1 MSRVKMSRVFAAV
14 AAVAAVLLLAAS
26 TADAYPR
33 TRTVKDHRRMNLLM
47 PDRPQCSRNVPC
59 GWALYHQRS
68 SSALRRYTRNEY
80 TRNAFCDCPASR
92 ECVYQENRSDMR
104 AYVFY
109 CRNTADMA
117 EGDIYRFP
125 HAT

>member
-1 MSRVKMSRVFAAV
+1 MQQIAILSHFHS
-14 AAVAAVLLLAAS
+14 
-26 TADAYPR
+26 
-33 TRTVKDHRRMNLLM
+33 
-47 PDRPQCSRNVPC
+47 
-59 GWALYHQRS
+59 
-68 SSALRRYTRNEY
+68 
-80 TRNAFCDCPASR
+80 CDCPASR

>member
-1 MSRVKMSRVFAAV
+1 MSNASSRTRALVVAAAAV
-14 AAVAAVLLLAAS
+14 AVLFLAS
-26 TADAYPR
+26 TVEAYPR
-33 TRTVKDHRRMNLLM
+33 TRTVKDHRRMNLLTQ
-47 PDRPQCSRNVPC
+47 DRPQCSRNVPC

-80 TRNAFCDCPASR
+80 TRNAFCECPANR

-117 EGDIYRFP
+117 QGDVYRFP
-125 HAT
+125 EAT

>member
-1 MSRVKMSRVFAAV
+1 MSRALALALAV
-14 AAVAAVLLLAAS
+14 AAILYTVE
-26 TADAYPR
+26 AYPKVR
-33 TRTVKDHRRMNLLM
+33 SKDHRRFNNIMM

-80 TRNAFCDCPASR
+80 TRNAFCDCPASQ

-117 EGDIYRFP
+117 ASDVYRFP
-125 HAT
+125 RAT